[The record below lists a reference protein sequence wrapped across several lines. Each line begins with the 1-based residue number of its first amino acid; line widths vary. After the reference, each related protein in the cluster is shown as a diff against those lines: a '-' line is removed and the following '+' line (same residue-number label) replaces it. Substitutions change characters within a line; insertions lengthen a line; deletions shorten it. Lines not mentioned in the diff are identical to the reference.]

1 MGLILVSGMKQVTGE
16 NEVIKI
22 LMTDK
27 TKKVNLGFTPINING
42 FEKNMLNDDDNTLFI
57 LKGMEN
63 IFEDNNLML
72 PVLSHA

>member
-1 MGLILVSGMKQVTGE
+1 
-16 NEVIKI
+16 
-22 LMTDK
+22 MTDK